1 MRARIHGKKFRLLI
15 YRHFI
20 GRYRWP
26 AFILAVVML
35 GLWYMRQSGVL
46 AWPPLAASRTLLAAG
61 CLSAGIWIFSL
72 IGPALAYAQARQ
84 DHLRVQTPLFRLEIP
99 YDLIQSTRPIDLRR
113 VFSDKIRQRHANL
126 LQPFQGLTPLAV
138 DLRQLPIARFRLRIF
153 FHQLMFAP
161 DRQGVILFVK
171 DWAALSQ
178 QIASRSSTWLTA
190 QGASTRSAASDAAN
204 ILRQE
209 DHDEWDQ
216 R

>member
-1 MRARIHGKKFRLLI
+1 MRAKIHGKKFKLLI
-15 YRHFI
+15 YRHLI

-26 AFILAVVML
+26 AFILTVVML
-35 GLWYMRQSGVL
+35 GLWYVRWSGVL
-46 AWPPLAASRTLLAAG
+46 AWPPLTASRVLLAAG

-84 DHLRVQTPLFRLEIP
+84 DHLRVQTPLFRFEIP
-99 YDLIQSTRPIDLRR
+99 YDLIQSTRPVDVRR
-113 VFSDKIRQRHANL
+113 VFSDKILHRYANL

-153 FHQLMFAP
+153 FHRLMFSP

-178 QIASRSSTWLTA
+178 QIASRSSTWLTS
-190 QGASTRSAASDAAN
+190 QDSQTRGAASDAAN
-204 ILRQE
+204 ILRQKP
-209 DHDEWDQ
+209 DDW
-216 R
+216 